1 MKIELFVYSELALRA
16 ETEFG
21 TWLQEGTV
29 ETGPGLARMSGGWG
43 TYPGGARIEQWL
55 SGILPENGARDP
67 YATQATNAITER
79 RGHPPALTTGDILW
93 GNADAEYPGA
103 VAIGQSER
111 KKQHHGAGYTRLT
124 DEEIGRRLVE
134 ATRIARRQ
142 LKREPRPVRERRGSL
157 SGMRGKLS
165 LHLDTEGHWHAATGG
180 ELNTWIAKHEDDPRN
195 RGEAGVEAI
204 CQRTMGALGI
214 RAARTFS
221 RVLGGE
227 QTVLSERND
236 RYVDP
241 VTKRVLARHQE
252 DFAQLVGWPVE
263 AKYDERRK
271 FEPRWDRAYE
281 VMREMAPDVDHEH
294 DQLNRIL
301 AASWLMGN
309 SDLHRR
315 NLGLSHSLKD
325 EPKKLTI
332 APLYDVSS
340 AIGGIATNQLA
351 IRIGRQQLFD
361 RIEPSHWMQ
370 HAQACDIDPFVILE
384 TVRRTARLMPDAL
397 ASARDQARN
406 EDENKDQSE
415 VNSRIEATIA
425 YAKERAQVFES
436 QIRKMKSRGVRGLD
450 NESEE
455 LAEEIGNAVREHGTS
470 DIEIAV
476 NEHGAMVISVVAKDH
491 EDQRTTIGTLDSI
504 RTGVEAM
511 VIAGLRRPD
520 EIPELELAL
529 ERERENVRARQIE

>member
-1 MKIELFVYSELALRA
+1 MKIELFVYGELALRA

-29 ETGPGLARMSGGWG
+29 KTGPGLARMSGGWG

-55 SGILPENGARDP
+55 IGVLPENGAREP
-67 YATQATNAITER
+67 YATRATNAITER

-103 VAIGQSER
+103 IEFRQGESKE
-111 KKQHHGAGYTRLT
+111 QHHGAGHTRLAE
-124 DEEIGRRLVE
+124 EEIGRRLVE

-142 LKREPRPVRERRGSL
+142 LKRDPKPIGERRGSL

-165 LHLDTEGHWHAATGG
+165 LHLATEGHWHAATGG
-180 ELNTWIAKHEDDPRN
+180 GLNTWVAKHEDDSRN

-214 RAARTFS
+214 RAARTWS

-227 QTVLSERND
+227 QTVLSERSD

-263 AKYDERRK
+263 AKYDERRD
-271 FEPRWDRAYE
+271 FEPRWDHAYE
-281 VMREMAPDVDHEH
+281 FMREMAADVDNEH

-315 NLGLSHSLKD
+315 NLGFSHSLED

-340 AIGGIATNQLA
+340 AIEGIASNRLA

-370 HAQACDIDPFVILE
+370 HAQACDIDPFVMLE

-397 ASARDQARN
+397 ASARDHARS
-406 EDENKDQSE
+406 EDENKDQRE
-415 VNSRIEATIA
+415 VNRRIEATIA
-425 YAKERAQVFES
+425 YARERALVFES
-436 QIRKMKSRGVRGLD
+436 QLRKMKSRGVRGLD
-450 NESEE
+450 NESEK
-455 LAEEIGNAVREHGTS
+455 LAEEIGNAVREHGRS
-470 DIEIAV
+470 AIEIAV
-476 NEHGAMVISVVAKDH
+476 DEFGAMVISVVAGGN
-491 EDQRTTIGTLDSI
+491 EDQRTPIGTLDSI

-511 VIAGLRRPD
+511 VIAGLKRPD
-520 EIPELELAL
+520 EIPELKRAL
-529 ERERENVRARQIE
+529 ERERENVRARRNE